1 MLKMIKHINFHI
13 CILLVLGGMLTACE
27 KETSVEKPN
36 VILILTDDQGYG
48 DIHMHGNDSIS
59 TPNMDLLGTEG
70 VRLDRFYVSPVCA
83 PTRASLLTGRYH
95 LRTGTHW
102 VTRGGEN
109 MHEEEVTLAELFK
122 ANGYATGIFGKWHNG
137 SHYPEHP
144 LGQGFDE
151 FTGFCA
157 GHWNNYFDTQLE
169 HNGEML
175 PTDGYIT
182 DVLTDHAL
190 AFMDAHAD
198 EPFFC
203 YLPYNA
209 PHSPFQVPDK
219 YFNKYKEMGLTDKNA
234 SVYGMVENIDD
245 NISRILS
252 RLEEAGK
259 AEETLIIFIT
269 DNGPNGNRFN
279 GGMLGRKGSV
289 HEGGVRVPSFWYWPG
304 KLAGGRVVEEI
315 TSHIDVF
322 PTLVSLL
329 GLDAVE
335 TLPQDGID
343 ISSLLTGKKEEIAE
357 RSIFSHQFS
366 RGGVQN
372 YPGSFRTGQYRF
384 VAYSEAKP
392 ELYDMEVDPGQSR
405 NLADSLPELAGSFH
419 EEYQAW
425 IKEMRKDGFTIRPTQ
440 VGHEK
445 ASRVVLPAHEAEL
458 KGSITY
464 QANQNGW
471 ANDWL
476 VNWTSPKDTVSWDI
490 EVVKE
495 GTYTFSISHCLKE
508 EDIGTEV
515 VLTIG
520 AKQLENVLKEAFY
533 PEPYPS
539 PDKVDREQEAYE
551 KDWVSLNLG
560 ELTLEKGI
568 YKLQLSAKNI
578 RSEACELK
586 DLTINR

>member
-1 MLKMIKHINFHI
+1 MHIMIKYRNLYI
-13 CILLVLGGMLTACE
+13 CALLLVGGAFMSCE
-27 KETSVEKPN
+27 KESSIEKPN

-48 DIHMHGNDSIS
+48 DVHIHGNDSIS
-59 TPNMDLLGTEG
+59 TPNMDLLGTAG

-169 HNGEML
+169 QNGEMVS
-175 PTDGYIT
+175 TEGYIT

-190 AFMDAHAD
+190 AFMENHED

-234 SVYGMVENIDD
+234 TVYGMVENIDD
-245 NISRILS
+245 NIERILS
-252 RLEEAGK
+252 RVEEMGK
-259 AEETLIIFIT
+259 TEETLVIFIT
-269 DNGPNGNRFN
+269 DNGPNGNRYN

-304 KLAGGRVVEEI
+304 QLAGGRVVEEI

-329 GLDAVE
+329 GLKDME
-335 TLPQDGID
+335 TLPQDGRD
-343 ISSLLTGKKEEIAE
+343 ISSLLTGEKEELAE
-357 RSIFSHQFS
+357 RNIFSHQFS
-366 RGGVQN
+366 RGGVQD
-372 YPGSFRTGQYRF
+372 YPGSFRTAQYRF
-384 VAYSEAKP
+384 VAYSEDKP
-392 ELYDMEVDPGQSR
+392 ELYDMMLDPGQSK
-405 NLADSLPELAGSFH
+405 NLADSLPELASSLH
-419 EEYQAW
+419 EEYKAW
-425 IKEMRKDGFTIRPTQ
+425 IREMRMDGFAIRPTQ
-440 VGHEK
+440 IGHDQ
-445 ASRVVLPAHEAEL
+445 ARRVLLPAHEASL
-458 KGSITY
+458 TGNISY
-464 QANQNGW
+464 MANQNGW

-476 VNWTSPKDTVSWDI
+476 VNWTSEGDIVSWEV
-490 EVVKE
+490 EVVEE
-495 GTYTFSISHCLKE
+495 GTYDFSLSYCVKE
-508 EDIGTEV
+508 ENVGAKIILDIGSQ
-515 VLTIG
+515 
-520 AKQLENVLKEAFY
+520 KLESVISKPFY

-539 PDKVDREQEAYE
+539 PDKVVRKQEAYE
-551 KDWVSLNLG
+551 KDWESLNLG
-560 ELTLEKGI
+560 EMMLEKGV
-568 YKLQLSAKNI
+568 YKIQLSARNI
-578 RSEACELK
+578 QGEACELK
-586 DLTINR
+586 SLTITR